1 MLTYTP
7 TPKRPV
13 QPTREYP
20 WLLLLLAFAWLWPGV
35 FSHDLWKPSEPEL
48 YTTISE
54 TPLGSWLPM
63 LFGEANFQAAPLY
76 VQTAQLCQRLLSPWA
91 ADAYSAARFA
101 SVFYTSLG
109 LLGSGMAGYRFLG
122 RHYGRSVVLILIGSA
137 GLLPVAHFID
147 SQSLLF
153 AGIGLAMWGYAVA
166 HRQAILAALLIAL
179 ASVFLMQSAGILIAA
194 APLLTGWLLWLTSA
208 QWRSNRILITLVCA
222 TLTALPLASIHPV
235 ALAVTHP
242 AEFAQY
248 VHQHLFGGYG
258 GTQHFQ
264 AAFRLP
270 YYLQHILWFA
280 FPALP
285 LAVWTAS
292 RRKTLPANAGSYAG
306 YTLALLTLLI
316 ALNPQRNQDSLV
328 LILPPLAL
336 LGAAQLDNLRR
347 GAVAFLN
354 WFGAMA
360 FGAAALFLWI
370 GFIAMNYGIPAKL
383 AERAAYFSP
392 YYTRDIDPMPIIVAL
407 LFTPMW
413 LIAITRK
420 NIRGRQAVTNWAA
433 GITLVWA
440 LLMTLFLPWIDAAK
454 SHRPIVQQMQNSLSD
469 DILVSLHSRTSCL
482 YIPPH
487 QTETRIAWQQYSTL
501 PTTSSTRNCRY
512 MLLQYNP
519 QAQRR
524 PEIHGKT
531 LWTGRRPRSKHE
543 QFVLIDTQP

>member
-1 MLTYTP
+1 
-7 TPKRPV
+7 
-13 QPTREYP
+13 
-20 WLLLLLAFAWLWPGV
+20 
-35 FSHDLWKPSEPEL
+35 
-48 YTTISE
+48 
-54 TPLGSWLPM
+54 
-63 LFGEANFQAAPLY
+63 
-76 VQTAQLCQRLLSPWA
+76 
-91 ADAYSAARFA
+91 
-101 SVFYTSLG
+101 
-109 LLGSGMAGYRFLG
+109 MAGYRFLG
-122 RHYGRSVVLILIGSA
+122 RHHGRSVVLILIGSA

-194 APLLTGWLLWLTSA
+194 APLLTGWLLWFTSA

-222 TLTALPLASIHPV
+222 TLT
-235 ALAVTHP
+235 
-242 AEFAQY
+242 
-248 VHQHLFGGYG
+248 
-258 GTQHFQ
+258 
-264 AAFRLP
+264 
-270 YYLQHILWFA
+270 
-280 FPALP
+280 ALP

-306 YTLALLTLLI
+306 YTLALLTLFI
-316 ALNPQRNQDSLV
+316 ALNPQRNQDNLV

-519 QAQRR
+519 KAQRQ

>member
-1 MLTYTP
+1 MLTYIP
-7 TPKRPV
+7 ASKRPIP
-13 QPTREYP
+13 PTREYP

-48 YTTISE
+48 YTAISE
-54 TPLGSWLPM
+54 TPFGAWQPM
-63 LFGEANFQAAPLY
+63 LFGAAYFQAAPLY
-76 VQTAQLCQRLLSPWA
+76 VQTAQLFQRLLSPWA

-122 RHYGRSVVLILIGSA
+122 RHHGRSVVLILIGSA
-137 GLLPVAHFID
+137 GLLPIAHFID

-153 AGIGLAMWGYAVA
+153 AGVGLAMWGYAIA
-166 HRQAILAALLIAL
+166 HKQTIFAALLIAL
-179 ASVFLMQSAGILIAA
+179 ATTLLMQSAGILIAA
-194 APLLTGWLLWLTSA
+194 IPLLTGWLLWFSN
-208 QWRSNRILITLVCA
+208 QPWRTNRILITLICA
-222 TLTALPLASIHPV
+222 TIIALPLASIHPI
-235 ALAVTHP
+235 ALAITHP
-242 AEFAQY
+242 TAFSQY
-248 VHQHLFGGYG
+248 LHNHLFGSYG

-264 AAFRLP
+264 AAFQLP
-270 YYLQHILWFA
+270 YYLQHIIWFA

-285 LAVWTAS
+285 LAIWTAS
-292 RRKTLPANAGSYAG
+292 RRKTLPANAGSFSG
-306 YTLALLTLLI
+306 YTLALFTLLL
-316 ALNPQRNQDSLV
+316 ALNPQRDQNSLV

-336 LGAAQLDNLRR
+336 LGASQLDNLRR

-354 WFGAMA
+354 WFGAMT

-370 GFIAMNYGIPAKL
+370 GFTAMNYGIPAKL

-469 DILVSLHSRTSCL
+469 DTLIALHAHTSCL
-482 YIPPH
+482 YIPPS
-487 QTETRIAWQQYSTL
+487 QTDTRIAWQQYSTL
-501 PTTSSTRNCRY
+501 PTTSATPNCRY
-512 MLLQYNP
+512 TLLQYNP
-519 QAQRR
+519 KSQTQ
-524 PEIHGKT
+524 PEIHGKI
-531 LWTGRRPRSKHE
+531 LWKGRRPRSKHE
-543 QFVLIDTQP
+543 QFVFIDTQS